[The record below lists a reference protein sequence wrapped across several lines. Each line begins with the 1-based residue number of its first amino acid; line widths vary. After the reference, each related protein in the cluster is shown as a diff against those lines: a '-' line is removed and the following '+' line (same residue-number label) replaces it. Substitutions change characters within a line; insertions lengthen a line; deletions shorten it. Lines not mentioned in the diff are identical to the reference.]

1 MADAAS
7 PASSPM
13 DGKPALDEVM
23 LAMDLVD
30 TLRHAERLVEREL
43 SADERDRQMKD
54 RLRQIYATQGIEVTD
69 EVLEEGVKALR
80 EERFAYSPAK
90 PGLGRSL
97 AMLWI
102 SRGRWGKLVGIALIA
117 IAVLGAGYWFGVR
130 LPEER
135 RIAGE
140 ASELAETLPRA
151 LAAERDRI
159 LAIAHVDRAKAAAE
173 QVYVEGAAAV
183 KAGDAAEARG
193 KLATMQALRKL
204 LETAYAVRVVSRPGE
219 RSGVFRIPDANSSA
233 RNYYL
238 IVEAIDSTG
247 KPVPVPITSEED
259 NRTDIV
265 STWGVRVDAATYNR
279 VAADKQDDGI
289 IQNNRIGEKR
299 PGDLAPEYTV
309 PVTGAILK
317 W

>member
-7 PASSPM
+7 PAAATKEP
-13 DGKPALDEVM
+13 KPALDQVM
-23 LAMDLVD
+23 LAMDVVD
-30 TLRHAERLVEREL
+30 TLRHADKLVEREL
-43 SADERDRQMKD
+43 SADERDRQLKE
-54 RLRQIYATQGIEVTD
+54 RLRQIYATQGIDVTD
-69 EVLEEGVKALR
+69 SVLEEGVKALR

-97 AMLWI
+97 AMLWVT
-102 SRGRWGKLVGIALIA
+102 RGRWGKLAGIALVVA
-117 IAVLGAGYWFGVR
+117 AVLGAGYWFGVR

-140 ASELAETLPRA
+140 AIELADTLPRS
-151 LAAERDRI
+151 LATERDRI
-159 LAIAHVDRAKAAAE
+159 LAIARVDPAKAAAE
-173 QVYVEGAAAV
+173 QWYTDGVAAV
-183 KAGDAAEARG
+183 KAGDAKEARG
-193 KLATMQALRKL
+193 RLAEMQALRNL
-204 LETAYAVRVVSRPGE
+204 LEKTYVVRIVSRPGE
-219 RSGVFRIPDANSSA
+219 RSGVYRIPDANSSA

-238 IVEAIDSTG
+238 IVEAIDSAG
-247 KPVPVPITSEED
+247 KQVPVRITSEED
-259 NRTDIV
+259 NRTDTV
-265 STWGVRVDAATYNR
+265 LSWGVRVDAATYNR

-299 PGDLAPEYTV
+299 AGYLVPEYTV

>member
-7 PASSPM
+7 PAATST

-23 LAMDLVD
+23 LAMDVVD

-43 SADERDRQMKD
+43 SADERDRQMKE

-69 EVLEEGVKALR
+69 AVLEEGVKALR

-102 SRGRWGKLVGIALIA
+102 TRGRWGKWAGIALIA
-117 IAVLGAGYWFGVR
+117 IAVLGAGYWYGVH

-135 RIAGE
+135 RIAGN
-140 ASELAETLPRA
+140 ARELAETLPRA
-151 LAAERDRI
+151 LAAERERI
-159 LAIAHVDRAKAAAE
+159 LAIARVDRAKAAAE
-173 QVYVEGAAAV
+173 QWFAEGAAAV
-183 KAGDAAEARG
+183 KAGDAKEARV
-193 KLATMQALRKL
+193 KLVEMQALRKL
-204 LETAYAVRVVSRPGE
+204 LETAYVVRVVSRPGE

-238 IVEAIDSTG
+238 IVEAVDSAG
-247 KPVPVPITSEED
+247 QRVPVRITSEED
-259 NRTDIV
+259 NRTDTV

-279 VAADKQDDGI
+279 IAADKQDDGI
-289 IQNNRIGEKR
+289 IQNNRVGEKT
-299 PGDLAPEYTV
+299 PGSLAPEYAV
-309 PVTGAILK
+309 PVTGAILN